1 MNSRMQIAN
10 LLADQVDNFIEFVK
24 GQEKKKSLV
33 LNQDKW
39 YQVRLFLEEFRFSL
53 VADELH
59 RINTFSWNESY
70 TILLVNDILNGTAVI
85 EEFAERNYDDL
96 FLLTA
101 KLFTIKELCRLLKK
115 SEMASYPHEKI

>member
-10 LLADQVDNFIEFVK
+10 LLADQVDNLIDFVK
-24 GQEKKKSLV
+24 VQEKKKSLL

-39 YQVRLFLEEFRFSL
+39 YQVRLFVEEFRFPL

-70 TILLVNDILNGTAVI
+70 TILLVNDILNGTAVM

-101 KLFTIKELCRLLKK
+101 KLFTIKELCRLLKQ
-115 SEMASYPHEKI
+115 SAIAGYSHENL

>member
-1 MNSRMQIAN
+1 MISRMQIAN
-10 LLADQVDNFIEFVK
+10 LLADHVDSLIELVK
-24 GQEKKKSLV
+24 GEEKKKSLF

-39 YQVRLFLEEFRFSL
+39 YQVRLFLEEFRFPL

-85 EEFAERNYDDL
+85 EEFSERNYDDL
-96 FLLTA
+96 FLVTA
-101 KLFTIKELCRLLKK
+101 KLHSIKACCRLLK
-115 SEMASYPHEKI
+115 E

>member
-1 MNSRMQIAN
+1 MDSRMQIAN

-24 GQEKKKSLV
+24 VQEKKKSLI
-33 LNQDKW
+33 LNQEKW
-39 YQVRLFLEEFRFSL
+39 YQVRLLVEEFRFPL
-53 VADELH
+53 VAEELH

-96 FLLTA
+96 FLVTA
-101 KLFTIKELCRLLKK
+101 KLHNIKELCRLLKK
-115 SEMASYPHEKI
+115 